1 MVSLTFVFWM
11 MVVLFSLIGAMR
23 GWAKELLVSFS
34 VILALTI
41 TTLLQNYIPYIR
53 DILPKDGTTIF
64 WIRTSL
70 LILLVIF
77 GYQTPNIPKFA
88 GKFTRERLQDVLLG
102 IFLGAINGYLIIGSL
117 WFFLYEAKYPFPGI
131 TDPALSG
138 VQQYADAAKLILAYL
153 PPRLLGV
160 PAIYFAVVLSFA
172 FVIVVF
178 I

>member
-11 MVVLFSLIGAMR
+11 NVVLFSVIGAMR

-41 TTLLQNYIPYIR
+41 VTLLQNYVPYIR
-53 DILPKDGTTIF
+53 DALPKDGTTIF
-64 WIRTSL
+64 WIRSSL
-70 LILLVIF
+70 LLLLVFF

-88 GKFTRERLQDVLLG
+88 GKFTRERLQDALLG
-102 IFLGAINGYLIIGSL
+102 IFLGAINGYLVIGSL
-117 WFFLYEAKYPFPGI
+117 WFFLSEAKYPFPLI
-131 TDPALSG
+131 TDPAASG
-138 VQQYADAAKLILAYL
+138 IQQYADTAKIILTYL
-153 PPRLLGV
+153 PPHLLAV

>member
-1 MVSLTFVFWM
+1 VVSLTFVFWM
-11 MVVLFSLIGAMR
+11 MVVLFGVIGAMR

-34 VILALTI
+34 VILALTF

-70 LILLVIF
+70 LLTLVVF

-88 GKFTRERLQDVLLG
+88 GKFTRERLQDALLG
-102 IFLGAINGYLIIGSL
+102 IFLGAINGYLIVGTL
-117 WFFLYEAKYPFPGI
+117 WFFLYEAKYPFPAI

-138 VQQYADAAKLILAYL
+138 VQQYADAAKLILTYL
-153 PPRLLGV
+153 PPHLLGV
-160 PAIYFAVVLSFA
+160 PAIYFAVVLAFA

>member
-1 MVSLTFVFWM
+1 MASLTFVFWM
-11 MVVLFSLIGAMR
+11 MVVLFSIIGAMR

-34 VILALTI
+34 VILALTFI
-41 TTLLQNYIPYIR
+41 NLLQNYIPYIR
-53 DILPKDGTTIF
+53 DILPKDGTTLF
-64 WIRTSL
+64 WIRSSL
-70 LILLVIF
+70 LLTLVVF

-102 IFLGAINGYLIIGSL
+102 IFLGAINGYLIVGSL

-131 TDPALSG
+131 SDPSLSG
-138 VQQYADAAKLILAYL
+138 VQQYADAAKIIIQYL

-160 PAIYFAVVLSFA
+160 PNIYFAVVLSFA